1 MAYHWHS
8 IAKASWRIGFGI
20 SRMAMAISA
29 SAEDADNGRSASA
42 ACSAS
47 LSGNS
52 GTRQIDHTMVLIDRI
67 APMTKAT
74 RTITGMPF
82 ASSTSFATN
91 AVSRVGAM

>member
-29 SAEDADNGRSASA
+29 RAEDADSGRSASA

-67 APMTKAT
+67 APMMKAIFT
-74 RTITGMPF
+74 TTGIPL
-82 ASSTSFATN
+82 ASSTSRATKL
-91 AVSRVGAM
+91 VSSVGAR